1 MGGFLRLIFSF
12 IVSLAVIAITYFIF
26 TAIGFMAD
34 CKYTEMTKLVLF
46 LFVPLGFALFSFPDS
61 PASTF
66 EKILSIIGVLIMV
79 ASTLVLHII
88 LMGDTSLVQPGP
100 GYFVIL
106 PLVWIAINITYHNI
120 GNEEH
125 EGWEEFKNGIL
136 GYIYLLVS
144 VVVVSF
150 ILGAGNPQELGII
163 WLIVGIISM
172 IVLGI
177 SFFKNGSP
185 FE

>member
-1 MGGFLRLIFSF
+1 MGNFLRWVVNFV
-12 IVSLAVIAITYFIF
+12 VSLAVIAVTYFIF
-26 TAIGFMAD
+26 SAIGFMGD

-46 LFVPLGFALFSFPDS
+46 LFVPLGFAFFSFPES

-66 EKILSIIGVLIMV
+66 EKILSLIGVLIMV
-79 ASTLVLHII
+79 ASTLVLHIT

-136 GYIYLLVS
+136 GYVWLLLSIVAI
-144 VVVVSF
+144 SF
-150 ILGAGNPQELGII
+150 ILSLANAKELGII
-163 WLIVGIISM
+163 WLVVGGISM
-172 IVLGI
+172 LVLGI
-177 SFFKNGSP
+177 SFLKNGSP